1 MPNIRSSADLR
12 NNYNDISSYCHAY
25 NEPVFI
31 TKNGKGDLAVMSM
44 ETYEEM
50 AGRIELYSKLQEGL
64 ADVEAGNTRPFADVM
79 ADLRHRRSA
88 DEIQHSCHPSR
99 RARYGERLRLYR
111 SRAKNPTAADK
122 LLDVADEKSEHWQN
136 SRTNLKSFPTNCFP
150 YGESASP
157 SL

>member
-50 AGRIELYSKLQEGL
+50 AALNCT
-64 ADVEAGNTRPFADVM
+64 A
-79 ADLRHRRSA
+79 
-88 DEIQHSCHPSR
+88 SCK
-99 RARYGERLRLYR
+99 RAL
-111 SRAKNPTAADK
+111 PT
-122 LLDVADEKSEHWQN
+122 
-136 SRTNLKSFPTNCFP
+136 
-150 YGESASP
+150 
-157 SL
+157 